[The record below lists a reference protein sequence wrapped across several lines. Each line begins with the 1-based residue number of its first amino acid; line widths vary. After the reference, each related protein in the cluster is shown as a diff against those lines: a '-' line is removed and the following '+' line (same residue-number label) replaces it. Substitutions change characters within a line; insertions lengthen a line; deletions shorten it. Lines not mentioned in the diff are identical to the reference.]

1 LTSSGQF
8 VARLLPQI
16 VNFLQTFWEVCH
28 GFTDRA
34 ISWLFTEIRDVWLK
48 TGARALPRI
57 KPMKTELRTET
68 RERIALPVQAGGQAG
83 LTRDISATGLYFMTD
98 SALRVGSAIELEIEL
113 SLATGNVRLKG
124 QGQVVR
130 IEPQGQQT
138 GVAVRMTESRL
149 VPGGKG

>member
-1 LTSSGQF
+1 
-8 VARLLPQI
+8 
-16 VNFLQTFWEVCH
+16 
-28 GFTDRA
+28 
-34 ISWLFTEIRDVWLK
+34 
-48 TGARALPRI
+48 
-57 KPMKTELRTET
+57 
-68 RERIALPVQAGGQAG
+68 
-83 LTRDISATGLYFMTD
+83 LYFMTD

>member
-1 LTSSGQF
+1 M
-8 VARLLPQI
+8 
-16 VNFLQTFWEVCH
+16 NFLQTLWEVCH
-28 GFTDRA
+28 GFTARA

-48 TGARALPRI
+48 TGPRVLPRT

>member
-1 LTSSGQF
+1 MPVAPNREQF
-8 VARLLPQI
+8 A
-16 VNFLQTFWEVCH
+16 NFWEVCH
-28 GFTDRA
+28 GFTARA

-48 TGARALPRI
+48 TGPRVLPRI

-68 RERIALPVQAGGQAG
+68 RERIELPVQAGGQAG

-113 SLATGNVRLKG
+113 SLATGNVKLKG

-138 GVAVRMTESRL
+138 GVAVKLRESRL
-149 VPGGKG
+149 VPGGGIN